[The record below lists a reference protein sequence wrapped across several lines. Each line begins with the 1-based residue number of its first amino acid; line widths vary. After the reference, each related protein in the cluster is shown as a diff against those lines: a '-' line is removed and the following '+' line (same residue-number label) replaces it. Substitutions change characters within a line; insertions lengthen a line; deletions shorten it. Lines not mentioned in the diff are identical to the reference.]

1 MERRAIHGKFT
12 GRSKQSHRKQED
24 RFQQIFKKMRK
35 ESVNELSFPVEN
47 LIKEMNPTVVNITI
61 NNNCTINHIE
71 AGSQT
76 APPVSEK
83 RGVIPPQVVS
93 DDDPLDTFFG
103 ILSDMDMG
111 EEDESVSS
119 RYPEHAV

>member
-1 MERRAIHGKFT
+1 MERRAFV
-12 GRSKQSHRKQED
+12 GRYKQSHRKQED
-24 RFQQIFKKMRK
+24 RLQAVFKKIRK
-35 ESVNELSFPVEN
+35 EKGNELSFPVEN
-47 LIKEMNPTVVNITI
+47 LIKEINPTVVNITI

-71 AGSQT
+71 AGDQT
-76 APPVSEK
+76 VPSVSEK

-111 EEDESVSS
+111 EEDESLSS
-119 RYPEHAV
+119 QYPEYVV